1 MTDVFPFAPNRRGR
15 PYTVRRSWRT
25 ETITSRAG
33 REQRIARRSQP
44 RKEVEFPV
52 TVTRECRRAFGRW
65 MTRAQR
71 QAVLIHERP
80 IYVTL
85 AAGMAAAADS
95 VDLGAAPPA
104 WIADAAQ
111 LMLVHQDRLEAR
123 SVASVAGNIV
133 TFVETGSDAWPGG
146 TRLHPALQCR
156 LDAEISAEL
165 VRL

>member
-104 WIADAAQ
+104 WLADAAQ
-111 LMLVHQDRLEAR
+111 LLLVHPDRPEAR
-123 SVASVAGNIV
+123 RVALGAGHIV
-133 TFVETGSDAWPGG
+133 TFVEHGITEAARGG
-146 TRLHPALQCR
+146 ERG
-156 LDAEISAEL
+156 
-165 VRL
+165 

>member
-1 MTDVFPFAPNRRGR
+1 MLYVYISSYCSIGIYYFFFIFLLFLILFFFFSCSFFFFLMIRRPPRSTRTDTLF
-15 PYTVRRSWRT
+15 PYTTLFRS
-25 ETITSRAG
+25 
-33 REQRIARRSQP
+33 
-44 RKEVEFPV
+44 PV

-111 LMLVHQDRLEAR
+111 LMLVHPDRPEAR
-123 SVASVAGNIV
+123 RVALGAGHIV
-133 TFVETGSDAWPGG
+133 TFVEHGITEAARGG
-146 TRLHPALQCR
+146 ERG
-156 LDAEISAEL
+156 
-165 VRL
+165 